1 MARLWTGALA
11 VLVCAS
17 VLLARDTPAEE
28 YKALDKEYTEAMDA
42 YRAALKD
49 VKTAEERKKLFDEK
63 YPNPD
68 KYAERFLQLA
78 EKHPKDPAAVD
89 ALLWVMTH
97 SGMVML
103 PLSSTPPGAKPDAP
117 PPAKTPRERAL
128 EILLRDH
135 ITSDKLAPFAERLGF
150 ARDKESEK
158 QLRLLIERNPHR
170 DVQGTATLAL
180 GRFVKSRAQAARRLD
195 QAEMR
200 ERMEKSSGKEY
211 VQELL
216 ALDLPKTDKE
226 VEQLFERV
234 AEKYADVKDERRGT
248 LGKIAEAELF
258 EIRRLAVGM
267 TAPDIEADDLDGKS
281 FKLSDYRG
289 KVILLDFW
297 GNW

>member
-1 MARLWTGALA
+1 MVRFWTGALA

-28 YKALDKEYTEAMDA
+28 YKALEKEYNEAMDA

-49 VKTAEERKKLFDEK
+49 VNTDEERKKLFEEK
-63 YPNPD
+63 YPKPD

-78 EKHPKDPAAVD
+78 EKNPKDPAAVD

-97 SGMVML
+97 SGMTLL
-103 PLSSTPPGAKPDAP
+103 PLGAKPDAP

-128 EILLRDH
+128 EALLRDH
-135 ITSDKLAPFAERLGF
+135 ITSDKLAPFAERLGY
-150 ARDKESEK
+150 AHDKESEK
-158 QLRLLIERNPHR
+158 QLRLLIEKNPHR
-170 DVQGTATLAL
+170 DVQGTATVAL
-180 GRFVKSRAQAARRLD
+180 GRYLKNRTQSARRLD
-195 QAEMR
+195 QAETR
-200 ERMEKSSGKEY
+200 ERMEKAYGKEY

-216 ALDLPKTDKE
+216 ALDLPKIDKE
-226 VEQLFERV
+226 VEQIFERV
-234 AEKYADVKDERRGT
+234 AEKYADVKHERRGT
-248 LGKIAEAELF
+248 LGKVAEGELF

-267 TAPDIEADDLDGKS
+267 PAPDIEADDLDGKS

-289 KVILLDFW
+289 KVVLLDFW